1 MFVCDITVA
10 LVTNYGSNRQI
21 SGKDYPVKRNCPFPY
36 LLATTVQVGMAEQ
49 RATTLDFWPKF
60 VSIMG
65 LGKKTHIWMVEHN
78 ELIHRDTEIL
88 NNFKCVLK
96 SLSGGIIAGVYW

>member
-49 RATTLDFWPKF
+49 RATTLDF
-60 VSIMG
+60 
-65 LGKKTHIWMVEHN
+65 
-78 ELIHRDTEIL
+78 
-88 NNFKCVLK
+88 
-96 SLSGGIIAGVYW
+96 